1 MMIKNKGNVGWAY
14 NMQLSADEKMSLY
27 EKALEVG
34 SKHLE
39 LIRAGKFEK
48 EQYRQDEIL
57 MVESAMDRVRKK
69 MAVK

>member
-1 MMIKNKGNVGWAY
+1 MNNRNLKDALLIVDMMIKNKGNVGWAY

-48 EQYRQDEIL
+48 EQYR
-57 MVESAMDRVRKK
+57 
-69 MAVK
+69 